1 MKYLVLLLIVVGG
14 IWWIRQQ
21 RYPKHPTS
29 HTKTAPQVMMPCT
42 HCGTH
47 VPENDAV
54 RGTQGVSTVKNPKA
68 FMTATKEA
76 KSTTEEANTTTR
88 SASTATRPASERR

>member
-21 RYPKHPTS
+21 RRP
-29 HTKTAPQVMMPCT
+29 HTHTNKPSDPQVMVPCA

-47 VPENDAV
+47 TPESDAV
-54 RGTQGVSTVKNPKA
+54 RGTQGTYC
-68 FMTATKEA
+68 
-76 KSTTEEANTTTR
+76 
-88 SASTATRPASERR
+88 SAAHRDAHEG

>member
-1 MKYLVLLLIVVGG
+1 MKYLVLLLIVLGG

-21 RYPKHPTS
+21 RKPDQAPHQPS
-29 HTKTAPQVMMPCT
+29 GPQVMVPCT

-54 RGTQGVSTVKNPKA
+54 RGNQGLYC
-68 FMTATKEA
+68 
-76 KSTTEEANTTTR
+76 
-88 SASTATRPASERR
+88 SAAHRDSHEG

>member
-21 RYPKHPTS
+21 RRPKQPDN
-29 HTKTAPQVMMPCT
+29 PQKSGPHVMVPCA

-47 VPENDAV
+47 VPEADAIH
-54 RGTQGVSTVKNPKA
+54 GTQGVYCSSA
-68 FMTATKEA
+68 HRTAHE
-76 KSTTEEANTTTR
+76 S
-88 SASTATRPASERR
+88 

>member
-1 MKYLVLLLIVVGG
+1 MKYIVLILIVFAG

-21 RYPKHPTS
+21 RRPHRDSTQGTPS
-29 HTKTAPQVMMPCT
+29 SPQTVVMISCM

-54 RGTQGVSTVKNPKA
+54 RG
-68 FMTATKEA
+68 KEGLYCNE
-76 KSTTEEANTTTR
+76 SHRQSHEG
-88 SASTATRPASERR
+88 

>member
-1 MKYLVLLLIVVGG
+1 MKYLVLLLVVVGG

-21 RYPKHPTS
+21 RRPQTHQHKS
-29 HTKTAPQVMMPCT
+29 SGPQVMVPCQ

-54 RGTQGVSTVKNPKA
+54 RGSHG
-68 FMTATKEA
+68 MYC
-76 KSTTEEANTTTR
+76 
-88 SASTATRPASERR
+88 STAHRDAHEG

>member
-21 RYPKHPTS
+21 RRPHNTHAHKS
-29 HTKTAPQVMMPCT
+29 SGPQVMVPCL

-47 VPENDAV
+47 IPENDAI
-54 RGTQGVSTVKNPKA
+54 RGAQGTYC
-68 FMTATKEA
+68 
-76 KSTTEEANTTTR
+76 
-88 SASTATRPASERR
+88 SAAHRDAHEG

>member
-21 RYPKHPTS
+21 RRPHTS
-29 HTKTAPQVMMPCT
+29 THQPSGPQVMLPCA

-47 VPENDAV
+47 IPESDAI
-54 RGTQGVSTVKNPKA
+54 RGSHGVYC
-68 FMTATKEA
+68 
-76 KSTTEEANTTTR
+76 
-88 SASTATRPASERR
+88 SAAHRDAHEG

>member
-21 RYPKHPTS
+21 RRPHTPT
-29 HTKTAPQVMMPCT
+29 HTPSSPQVMVPCT

-47 VPENDAV
+47 IPENDAV
-54 RGTQGVSTVKNPKA
+54 QGSRGTYCS
-68 FMTATKEA
+68 ATHRDAHEG
-76 KSTTEEANTTTR
+76 
-88 SASTATRPASERR
+88 

>member
-21 RYPKHPTS
+21 RRPHTHAQKPS
-29 HTKTAPQVMMPCT
+29 HPQVMVPCA

-47 VPENDAV
+47 VPDNDAV
-54 RGTQGVSTVKNPKA
+54 HGSRGTYC
-68 FMTATKEA
+68 
-76 KSTTEEANTTTR
+76 
-88 SASTATRPASERR
+88 SAAHRDAHEG